1 MRWLKSQ
8 ISCSRES
15 SFSCHKETYLCVGA
29 TPQSVSD
36 QDEFGMLFREVFK
49 KNTSL
54 RYRHLVQLIWWCVC
68 EAGSDTCDHIWNR
81 REESRYEEHGQ
92 HTYLS
97 VYLSIYLSTYLP
109 IYLST
114 YLPVYLPIYLSTY
127 LPIYLSIYRSI
138 YLCIHPSI
146 HPSIHLSMYSF
157 IHLSIYPSIHLSIY
171 PSIHLSLYLSIYL
184 PIYLSLYLS
193 IYLSIIYLSISI
205 LF

>member
-1 MRWLKSQ
+1 VRWLKSQ

-81 REESRYEEHGQ
+81 REESTYEEHGQ
-92 HTYLS
+92 HI
-97 VYLSIYLSTYLP
+97 YLSIYLPTYLPIDLCTYLP

-114 YLPVYLPIYLSTY
+114 YLFIYVSTY
-127 LPIYLSIYRSI
+127 LSID
-138 YLCIHPSI
+138 LSI
-146 HPSIHLSMYSF
+146 HPSI
-157 IHLSIYPSIHLSIY
+157 
-171 PSIHLSLYLSIYL
+171 YL
-184 PIYLSLYLS
+184 PVYLQAWKRRNSTRCPQC
-193 IYLSIIYLSISI
+193 
-205 LF
+205 FNFTT